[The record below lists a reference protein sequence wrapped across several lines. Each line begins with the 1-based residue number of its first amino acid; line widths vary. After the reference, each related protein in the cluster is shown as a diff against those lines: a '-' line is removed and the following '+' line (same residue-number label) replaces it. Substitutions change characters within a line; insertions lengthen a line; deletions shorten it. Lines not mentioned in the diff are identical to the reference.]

1 MDSQLVLIK
10 KRVKTVSR
18 RFLFL
23 NITVLVCLFC
33 IIFPCELYDKKAG
46 DIVVGTFEQVP
57 LEILTAGFLAAS
69 AYFIGRFVRLST
81 N

>member
-23 NITVLVCLFC
+23 NITILVCLFC
-33 IIFPCELYDKKAG
+33 IIFPCELYDKKTG
-46 DIVVGTFEQVP
+46 EIVVGTLVYQP
-57 LEILTAGFLAAS
+57 LAILTTGFLAAS